1 MNKISTME
9 DLGDEF
15 WKRCNDLLKKYVD
28 MDYISLACQL
38 AKQEETAPDNEKDAW
53 RLLSLACAMRVQSK
67 GRRADY
73 VPAERIGKFTKEKL
87 TFFSKVLGRIDDDRL
102 KARLTDIIWEAK
114 WEGDGEHGPMHFVK
128 VAIESYGRISLD
140 FENWF
145 KYGHECLARLLYLAF
160 HVQQKE
166 EIKEDLRK
174 KIIDKITT
182 ADNKNYAY
190 TAQMARLF
198 IGYAPDTSSTVIA
211 DKLREVADERMD
223 RKEYW
228 RDDAIYEDASHWYK
242 KGHDEEKAVQMRV
255 FQADAIIKQA
265 SSMSA
270 IAGISEY
277 NKAIQI
283 LNKIPRSCR
292 TELGV
297 DEKIKQCKIQ
307 IEQLRS
313 KIPGEMHKM
322 EYSIDVSE
330 IAMEARKHVS
340 RRSQI
345 EALTAFIGMCSFVS
359 QEEMKA
365 KVERFS
371 LSHFMTRIQYSSD
384 GRQIGSKYASKES
397 QESRDDYIDLVHT
410 YREQIQLTAEACIR
424 PALQVIQTEHRV
436 LEKDFLSIVE
446 QVRFI
451 SHDYAILIAKGL
463 YAGFMGDY
471 ATALYILAPQFE
483 NFIRTILK
491 HHNICTIV
499 RDNEGNENEK
509 RLSTLVQNS
518 KLEQILGKD
527 IVFEIKTCFCDSYGP
542 NIRNNVAHGLDGFQ
556 RCNSA
561 YYVYAWWFILKV
573 FISLGMGN
581 KYSGFSMGTN

>member
-1 MNKISTME
+1 MNKISTMK
-9 DLGDEF
+9 DPGDEF

-28 MDYISLACQL
+28 LDYISLACQL
-38 AKQEETAPDNEKDAW
+38 GRQEETAPDNEKNVW
-53 RLLSLACAMRVQSK
+53 KLLSLACAMRVQIN

-73 VPAERIGKFTKEKL
+73 VPTERIEKFTKEEL
-87 TFFSKVLGRIDDDRL
+87 TFFSKVLDRIEDDRL
-102 KARLTDIIWEAK
+102 KARLADIIWEVK

-128 VAIESYGRISLD
+128 VAIESYGRTSLD

-145 KYGHECLARLLYLAF
+145 KYGYECLARLLYLAF

-166 EIKEDLRK
+166 EIKKDLRE

-190 TAQMARLF
+190 IAQMARLF

-228 RDDAIYEDASHWYK
+228 RDDAIYEDASNWYK

-297 DEKIKQCKIQ
+297 DEKIKQWKMQ

-345 EALTAFIGMCSFVS
+345 EALTAFIGMCPFVN
-359 QEEMKA
+359 QEEVKA

-384 GRQIGSKYASKES
+384 GRQVGSKYASKGS

-410 YREQIQLTAEACIR
+410 YCEQIQLTAEACIR
-424 PALQVIQTEHRV
+424 PALQVIQTEHRIS
-436 LEKDFLSIVE
+436 EEDFLSIIE
-446 QVRFI
+446 QGRFI
-451 SHDYAILIAKGL
+451 SHDSAILIAKGL

-499 RDNEGNENEK
+499 RDDEGNENEK
-509 RLSTLVQNS
+509 GLSTLVQNS

-527 IVFEIKTCFCDSYGP
+527 IVFEIKTCFCDPYGP

-561 YYVYAWWFILKV
+561 CYVYAWWFILKV

-581 KYSGFSMGTN
+581 KYSGSSMGTN